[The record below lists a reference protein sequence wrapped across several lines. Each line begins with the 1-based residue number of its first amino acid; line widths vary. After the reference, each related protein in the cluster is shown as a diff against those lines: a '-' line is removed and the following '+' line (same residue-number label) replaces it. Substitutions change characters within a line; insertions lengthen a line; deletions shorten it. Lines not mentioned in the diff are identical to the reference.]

1 MTFITL
7 KRPAKHKS
15 YKVTQLLDEGSIFQY
30 CPAGMDGGREAV
42 VAKQTQPTWSIAL
55 PRRWRN
61 TFKNDLF
68 NSEHLKNHDI
78 FVSPQVLR
86 NVLLYRCS
94 NHAASGNSLF
104 YVFVNEADDTTI
116 EGRVVRV
123 VWLLNVA
130 HISHDRQIDKWGV
143 PLKCHLDVRREPQ

>member
-1 MTFITL
+1 M
-7 KRPAKHKS
+7 
-15 YKVTQLLDEGSIFQY
+15 TQLLDEGSIFQY
-30 CPAGMDGGREAV
+30 CPAGMDGGRAAV

-55 PRRWRN
+55 PSRWRN

-94 NHAASGNSLF
+94 NHAASGNSLC
-104 YVFVNEADDTTI
+104 YVFVNEVDDTTF

-123 VWLLNVA
+123 V
-130 HISHDRQIDKWGV
+130 
-143 PLKCHLDVRREPQ
+143 